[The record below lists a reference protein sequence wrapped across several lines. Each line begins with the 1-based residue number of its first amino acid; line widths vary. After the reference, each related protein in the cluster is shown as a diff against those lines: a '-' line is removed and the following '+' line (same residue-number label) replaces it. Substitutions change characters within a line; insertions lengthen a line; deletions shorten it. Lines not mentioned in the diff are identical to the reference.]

1 MTWGILLLLAGA
13 LGVLY
18 IYRKNNN
25 SFPRKVVLT
34 AAYGG
39 ILTLSAVFIVSLCMD
54 SFNDFV
60 GFSITYL
67 AILTCLI
74 IYVVRQLISDIANKA
89 TSPVF
94 YSPWVFPIYKYD
106 PNVNALKKDS
116 ALGYMTFGVIFFF
129 WIWTIAVSIWI
140 NPVSIGISLGCLCEI
155 VAAVYFM
162 YMTSDST
169 SMLSEALKREDL
181 FGKTVKKAWLQAR
194 NVYMTSKHVTKAS
207 DLLTFS
213 EYEKET
219 NTLIAFIEET
229 KTNVRKQADKQQ
241 VQQVKP
247 DPESLNKKPESTE
260 LKQLYAKLAEK
271 VKATNGAFKDEVRLL
286 IHFELMV
293 LLGIGQSV
301 VRLDSAL
308 FC

>member
-1 MTWGILLLLAGA
+1 M
-13 LGVLY
+13 
-18 IYRKNNN
+18 K
-25 SFPRKVVLT
+25 
-34 AAYGG
+34 
-39 ILTLSAVFIVSLCMD
+39 

-67 AILTCLI
+67 AILFCLI
-74 IYVVRQLISDIANKA
+74 LYVVRKLIADFANKA

-106 PNVNALKKDS
+106 PNLNALKKDS
-116 ALGYMTFGVIFFF
+116 AQGYMTFAVIFFF

-140 NPVSIGISLGCLCEI
+140 TPVSVGISLGCLCEV

-169 SMLSEALKREDL
+169 TMLSEALKRDDL

-194 NVYMTSKHVTKAS
+194 GIYMTSKHVTKAA
-207 DLLTFS
+207 DILTFA

-219 NTLIAFIEET
+219 STLKAFIEET
-229 KTNVRKQADKQQ
+229 KTGVKNEIEKQQ

-247 DPESLNKKPESTE
+247 DPESLKKKPESTE

-271 VKATNGAFKDEVRLL
+271 VKATNDAFKDEVRLL

-293 LLGIGQSV
+293 LLGIGQAV
-301 VRLDSAL
+301 V
-308 FC
+308 